1 MLGKL
6 GHEVELLPAAQV
18 RPFVRSNKDDAADA
32 RAIWLAAQQSDI
44 RRVPLKST
52 EQQAVLALHRTRSH
66 WVSVRTATV
75 NALRGLLYEF
85 GVVLRGG
92 RQAGLKAL
100 AFDDVGPCHGPK
112 PAGKIAD
119 PALLGRFVHWAIE
132 IGPQPERLVVA
143 RRPSALDSGMRNPRH
158 WPLGAKLSLV
168 AAPFLL
174 LAICSIAVL
183 VWMSLQLEGGAA
195 SVNEAGRMRMQA
207 YRMMLSV
214 STGDAQALP
223 QQVAEFER
231 SLALLRNGD
240 PERPLFVPW
249 DDLVRQ
255 RFTTVEQDWAWFHNR
270 FAGSASAP
278 TVTGVD
284 TAAFVSHIDGLVE
297 GIEVHLSR
305 WTSWMHLLQLALMA
319 LAVVGAAVLLYTGYL
334 FVLEPVGL
342 LKQAIRRIQAG
353 ELGARVDCATTD
365 EFGTLGAGFNDMAA
379 QLQSMYRNLEARVQE
394 KTAQLEDKHE
404 RLESLLEVTNL
415 VTKAM
420 SLNELA
426 TGFTKR
432 IARIA
437 RADGVALRWSDET
450 NRTYLMLAS
459 HGLPQAM
466 IDAEHC
472 LIAGDCHCGS
482 PQAPPGARVIPI
494 RAMQPARMRHC
505 AKAGFETVVSVPIR
519 LHDRLMGEVDLFF
532 HAQID
537 ISDAERLLFE
547 ALTVQLAGAM
557 ENLRLNALGLE
568 AAVSQER
575 SFLARELHD
584 SIAQSLAFLKI
595 QVQLMRDAI
604 ANGDPQQVQHVLG
617 EIDLGVRESYGDV
630 RELLMHF
637 RTRANAEDIE
647 PALLTTLRKFEHQTG
662 LKTTLTMQ
670 GDGMP
675 LAPDMQIQVLHIVQ
689 EALSN
694 VRKHARAGHVWLDV
708 QKQPQWRVEV
718 RDDGLGFSGQNGRQ
732 DETRV
737 GLRIMAE
744 RAERLGALFEV
755 LSTPGRGTSVVLTLP
770 PVTTPA
776 LETPPPQQQVA

>member
-1 MLGKL
+1 MG
-6 GHEVELLPAAQV
+6 
-18 RPFVRSNKDDAADA
+18 
-32 RAIWLAAQQSDI
+32 
-44 RRVPLKST
+44 
-52 EQQAVLALHRTRSH
+52 
-66 WVSVRTATV
+66 
-75 NALRGLLYEF
+75 
-85 GVVLRGG
+85 
-92 RQAGLKAL
+92 
-100 AFDDVGPCHGPK
+100 
-112 PAGKIAD
+112 
-119 PALLGRFVHWAIE
+119 
-132 IGPQPERLVVA
+132 
-143 RRPSALDSGMRNPRH
+143 NPRH
-158 WPLGAKLSLV
+158 WSLGAKLSLV

-174 LAICSIAVL
+174 AALCSIGML

-207 YRMMLSV
+207 YRMALS
-214 STGDAQALP
+214 SSDGDPQALAR
-223 QQVAEFER
+223 QVAEFDR
-231 SLALLRNGD
+231 SLALLRTGD

-249 DDLVRQ
+249 NDLVRQ
-255 RFTTVEQDWAWFHNR
+255 RLAKVDQDWIR
-270 FAGSASAP
+270 FRNELPDAHGSVGPAAA
-278 TVTGVD
+278 VERLEA
-284 TAAFVSHIDGLVE
+284 AAFVSDIDGLVE
-297 GIEVHLSR
+297 SIEVHLAR
-305 WTSWMHLLQLALMA
+305 WTAWMHLLQLALMA

-334 FVLEPVGL
+334 FVLEPVGS
-342 LKQAIRRIQAG
+342 LKQAIRRLQAG
-353 ELGARVDCATTD
+353 ELGARVDCGTTD
-365 EFGTLGAGFNDMAA
+365 EFGMLGAGFNDMAE
-379 QLQSMYRNLEARVQE
+379 QLQSIYRNLEARVQE
-394 KTAQLEDKHE
+394 KTAQLEQKHE

-415 VTKAM
+415 VTKAV

-426 TGFTKR
+426 AGFTKR

-450 NRTYLMLAS
+450 NRSYLMLAS

-466 IDAEHC
+466 VGAEHC
-472 LIAGDCHCGS
+472 LTAGDCHCGS

-505 AKAGFETVVSVPIR
+505 ATAGFETVVSVPIR

-532 HAQID
+532 HARID
-537 ISDAERLLFE
+537 ISDPERSLFE

-637 RTRANAEDIE
+637 RTRTNAEDIE
-647 PALLTTLRKFEHQTG
+647 PALMTTLRKFEHQTG
-662 LKTTLTMQ
+662 LKTMLKMQ
-670 GDGMP
+670 GDGLP
-675 LAPDMQIQVLHIVQ
+675 LTPDTQIQVLHIVQ

-694 VRKHARAGHVWLDV
+694 VRKHARAGQVWLDV
-708 QKQPQWRVEV
+708 QKQPQWRLEV
-718 RDDGLGFSGQNGRQ
+718 RDDGLGFSGPNGQQ
-732 DETRV
+732 DETHV

-744 RAERLGALFEV
+744 RAERLGADFDV

-770 PVTTPA
+770 A
-776 LETPPPQQQVA
+776 SPQPQVA